1 MEAATGLAGEAQG
14 KQEGEES
21 PKHDEF
27 NSFIF

>member
-21 PKHDEF
+21 PKHDK
-27 NSFIF
+27 FISIL

>member
-21 PKHDEF
+21 PKHKF
-27 NSFIF
+27 NSVF

>member
-21 PKHDEF
+21 PKHAK
-27 NSFIF
+27 FISIL